1 MTCPKCGSEN
11 TTIQI
16 IQEGKYG
23 SFLTFLVRL
32 ILFFWIFLIWLLSLL
47 IRTSR
52 IKNKTI
58 AICNNCGNTW
68 KPKPRNELSRKR
80 KIERA
85 ATARANRIA
94 TMQKIKESQ
103 FWKNDYF
110 GYLMIFIL
118 APLGVIL
125 MNKYNQNLRQ
135 DTKKMVTFIALFLWT
150 ILFFFIALTGNQGK

>member
-1 MTCPKCGSEN
+1 MTCQKCGSEN

-16 IQEGKYG
+16 IQERKYG

-52 IKNKTI
+52 IKNKTV
-58 AICNNCGNTW
+58 AVCNNCGNTW
-68 KPKPRNELSRKR
+68 TPKPRNELSRKR

-85 ATARANRIA
+85 AAVRANRIA
-94 TMQKIKESQ
+94 AMRKIKESQ
-103 FWKNDYF
+103 FWKNTYF
-110 GYLMIFIL
+110 GYSMIFLL

-125 MNKYNQNLRQ
+125 MNKYNRVLKPNTRRIITTAALSLWLIL
-135 DTKKMVTFIALFLWT
+135 FIA
-150 ILFFFIALTGNQGK
+150 IALAGILNS